1 VHRGWYL
8 EDDEIEHPQHFAAER
23 WTTLAGW
30 LPKVEELDE
39 FLRART
45 ALTEGRSAPQTEFA
59 FDGCLLLFG
68 HACCEVGSIEMHAAD
83 GGTPHGTS
91 ALP

>member
-1 VHRGWYL
+1 MWGAKYSIPQEL
-8 EDDEIEHPQHFAAER
+8 EVRRQLNR
-23 WTTLAGW
+23 SGSGSW
-30 LPKVEELDE
+30 KELDV

-83 GGTPHGTS
+83 GGTSHGTS